1 MRRREFIA
9 GVGAAVAWPYVV
21 RAQQA
26 LQPVIG
32 FMSARS
38 PEDSANLLRAFQKG
52 LKEEASF
59 VEGDNI
65 SIEYRWARGDYA
77 LLPALAG
84 ELAER
89 HVNVLVA
96 VGGDASARAAK
107 AAASQVPIVFTISG
121 DPVEA
126 GLVQSINRPGGN
138 ATGCIVFSTGELDAK
153 RLDFMSE
160 IVPGP
165 SVLGVLVNPKYP
177 PAIGQARYLEAAATK
192 IGRVISIAEASND
205 AELETALSALLQ
217 KNIGGLVVAS
227 DPFFDSRRN
236 RILAFAAEHRLPGI
250 YQFRDYALEGGLI
263 SYGPSLTDTYR
274 QVGVYAARI
283 VKGGNPSDMPVMQPT
298 KYDLV
303 INLKTANALG
313 FKVPQSLL
321 VGADEVIE

>member
-96 VGGDASARAAK
+96 VGGDASGFTPQPNPCFRRRAPFAWYL
-107 AAASQVPIVFTISG
+107 PI
-121 DPVEA
+121 P
-126 GLVQSINRPGGN
+126 
-138 ATGCIVFSTGELDAK
+138 
-153 RLDFMSE
+153 RLC
-160 IVPGP
+160 P
-165 SVLGVLVNPKYP
+165 
-177 PAIGQARYLEAAATK
+177 
-192 IGRVISIAEASND
+192 
-205 AELETALSALLQ
+205 
-217 KNIGGLVVAS
+217 
-227 DPFFDSRRN
+227 RR
-236 RILAFAAEHRLPGI
+236 RAH
-250 YQFRDYALEGGLI
+250 
-263 SYGPSLTDTYR
+263 
-274 QVGVYAARI
+274 
-283 VKGGNPSDMPVMQPT
+283 
-298 KYDLV
+298 
-303 INLKTANALG
+303 
-313 FKVPQSLL
+313 
-321 VGADEVIE
+321 

>member
-52 LKEEASF
+52 LNEEASF

-313 FKVPQSLL
+313 LKVPQSLL